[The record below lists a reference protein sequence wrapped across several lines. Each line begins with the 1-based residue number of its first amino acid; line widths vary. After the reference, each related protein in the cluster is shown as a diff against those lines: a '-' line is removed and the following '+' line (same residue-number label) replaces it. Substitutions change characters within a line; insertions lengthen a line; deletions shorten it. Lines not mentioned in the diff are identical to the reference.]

1 MLLLSNTT
9 STLSLVT
16 GSAGAVSVQ
25 LSYTPITVA
34 TQTVTND
41 IGANS
46 PSITGAAT
54 SVLIGSGSILPGAPG
69 SPGTGVAYN
78 IAMMTIRNTH
88 ATVSNA
94 IQVLSSDGTNSAVLF
109 AAVLPAGYG
118 AHLDTFG
125 RFEVRDT
132 NGAIVTTLIQ
142 APQTLVTFSSG
153 TSISPPSANSNVRC
167 TSTTAGTKTVNMPAA
182 TGSMALFTMTDA
194 GSLAANPT
202 GYITAA
208 SASAINGQV
217 EMVVIGTSLSF
228 RDVSAGQWDSV

>member
-25 LSYTPITVA
+25 ISYTPITVA
-34 TQTVTND
+34 TQTVT
-41 IGANS
+41 S
-46 PSITGAAT
+46 
-54 SVLIGSGSILPGAPG
+54 SILPGAPG

-88 ATVSNA
+88 ATISNA

-109 AAVLPAGYG
+109 AA
-118 AHLDTFG
+118 LDTFG